1 MKKLLL
7 LLLLFTTFIT
17 NSQKNY
23 SVNYQFDADIK
34 VHTIESLCGLNNGN
48 NPFDKE
54 DFQSNFDKTPTTF
67 TKGNSNFLSKTE
79 ENGLIMRYELG
90 VHTNLESKYQK
101 VYDTNGNIILL
112 SNFTRNNADNQPFV
126 PSNKTEITNDDNGN
140 SILHIYYIFNTES
153 QSFVPN
159 RKEEITRNTNG
170 AATLNLY
177 YDWNTENQSFIP
189 IFKDEITYDDNG
201 SFTLY
206 VGYIWNTD
214 SQSFV
219 PSEKTE
225 VTYDTNE
232 NQILRLTYYWDTEN
246 QSFVPSVKY
255 EYTYDTNGNRIL
267 RLTYYWDTE
276 NQSFVP
282 LVKYEYTY
290 DTNGNIILFFE
301 RRWNTETQSFVT
313 DISVVSERNYD
324 TDGNITW
331 HRMTY
336 NSWDTDTQSFIQY
349 LQRERTYDTNGNL
362 ILDLEYSDDY
372 GNSKKEY
379 TFDYDRIIPL
389 TKVIYYDW
397 FPNLG
402 VFKPNSKKEYTIIT
416 DSDTDYAVMG
426 TIFQYETNFNQWTE
440 VVGGEFKSFENY
452 TKIASLS
459 VEGLNETLFSIY
471 PNPTNNA
478 LFISGNE
485 TPITVSI
492 YNLLGKEVLSIKNT
506 NNINVEALPSG
517 VYVIRIS
524 DSVGQTNR
532 KFIKN

>member
-7 LLLLFTTFIT
+7 LLILFTTFIT

-79 ENGLIMRYELG
+79 ENGLIMRFELG

-126 PSNKTEITNDDNGN
+126 LTTTAEITNDDNGN
-140 SILHIYYIFNTES
+140 SILYLYYIFNTES
-153 QSFVPN
+153 QSNVPN
-159 RKEEITRNTNG
+159 RKKEITRNTNG

-189 IFKDEITYDDNG
+189 TFKDEITYDDNG

-219 PSEKTE
+219 PAEKTE

-255 EYTYDTNGNRIL
+255 EYTYDTNGN
-267 RLTYYWDTE
+267 
-276 NQSFVP
+276 
-282 LVKYEYTY
+282 
-290 DTNGNIILFFE
+290 IILYFE
-301 RRWNTETQSFVT
+301 RRWNTETQSFVSY
-313 DISVVSERNYD
+313 ISVVSERNYD

-349 LQRERTYDTNGNL
+349 RQREQTYDTNGNI
-362 ILDLEYSDDY
+362 ILDLDYYDDY

-397 FPNLG
+397 FPGLG

-440 VVGGEFKSFENY
+440 VVGSEFKSFENY

-524 DSVGQTNR
+524 DGVGQTNR